1 MPFPTAAQVADM
13 PDELFAMPGKRKAT
27 IKALASAIASGELIL
42 DAGVDRERT
51 EATLQ
56 AIPGIGEWTASYIAM
71 RALGDPDVFLPSDL
85 VVRQVAAA
93 HGLPDKP
100 KLLDQYAQR
109 FSPWRSYAV
118 IRMWRL
124 SK

>member
-1 MPFPTAAQVADM
+1 
-13 PDELFAMPGKRKAT
+13 MPGKRKAT
-27 IKALASAIASGELIL
+27 IKALAGAIAAGDLIL
-42 DAGVDRERT
+42 DAGVDRAKT
-51 EATLQ
+51 EATLH

-71 RALGDPDVFLPSDL
+71 RALGDPDVFLPTDL
-85 VVRQVAAA
+85 VVRHVAAA

-100 KLLDQYAQR
+100 RLLNEYAQR